1 MKQLQPN
8 CTRRRLISHGV
19 WGVNICER
27 SHYVLNVVRKIPET
41 RKLNS
46 LAKRTRNTSNPEPS
60 DEGRGLGELVIYQ
73 TDDGRDQIQ
82 LRLEAGSV
90 WLTQAE
96 IAGLFETTKQNVS
109 LHLKA
114 IIADEE
120 LAEGAV
126 VKDSLTT
133 ASDGKRY
140 KTKLYNLKAIL
151 AVGYRV
157 RSPRGAQ
164 FRRWASTTLEEYLVK
179 GFVMN
184 DERLKEPGGLDYFD
198 ELLERIRDIRASEKR
213 FYQKVRDLFAQTSAD
228 YNKTSDVAKT
238 FFATIQNKLVYAVTG
253 NTAAELI
260 VARADPDKPN
270 MALTSW
276 KGSRVRK
283 SDVATAKNYLTADE
297 IGELNLLTT
306 AFLDFA
312 ELRARKRQQTTM
324 ADWVSQTDRFVAFN
338 EKQVLSGAG
347 RISHARME
355 QITHQRY
362 EAFDEKRRAAE
373 LAEAEREAIDELAEL
388 ERQAKAL
395 PKPQKTKQPERSKK

>member
-1 MKQLQPN
+1 MAKTPRQ
-8 CTRRRLISHGV
+8 
-19 WGVNICER
+19 EDAA
-27 SHYVLNVVRKIPET
+27 PEDG
-41 RKLNS
+41 KS
-46 LAKRTRNTSNPEPS
+46 
-60 DEGRGLGELVIYQ
+60 LGELVIYK

-82 LRLEAGSV
+82 LRLEDGSV

-109 LHLKA
+109 LHLKEIFA
-114 IIADEE
+114 AEE

-126 VKDSLTT
+126 VKESLTT
-133 ASDGKRY
+133 AADGKRY
-140 KTKLYNLKAIL
+140 RTKLYNLKAIL

-164 FRRWASTTLEEYLVK
+164 FRRWASTALEEYLIK

-228 YNKTSDVAKT
+228 YDKASETAKT
-238 FFATIQNKLVYAVTG
+238 FFATIQNKLVYAIAG
-253 NTAAELI
+253 STAAELI
-260 VARADPDKPN
+260 VQRADPEKPN

-276 KGSRVRK
+276 KGERVRK
-283 SDVATAKNYLTADE
+283 GDVSTAKNYLTADE

-312 ELRARKRQQTTM
+312 ELRARNRQQTTM
-324 ADWVSQTDRFVAFN
+324 ADWVAQTDRFVSFN
-338 EKQVLSGAG
+338 ERPVLQGAG
-347 RISHARME
+347 RVSHAKME
-355 QITHQRY
+355 EIAHQRY
-362 EAFDEKRRAAE
+362 DAFDRKRHAAE
-373 LAEAEREAIDELAEL
+373 AAQAEQEALDELAAL
-388 ERQAKAL
+388 EREAKAL
-395 PKPQKTKQPERSKK
+395 PKPRKKPKATKK